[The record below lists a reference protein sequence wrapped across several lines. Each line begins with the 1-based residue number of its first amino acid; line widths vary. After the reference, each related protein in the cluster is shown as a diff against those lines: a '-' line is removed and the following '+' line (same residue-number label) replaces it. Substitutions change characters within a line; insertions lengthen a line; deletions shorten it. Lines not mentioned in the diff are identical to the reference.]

1 MRKPTLGAPS
11 GVAPSEEARAP
22 KKARSAKN
30 ARTLR
35 GARIPRSRGAS
46 SQKYSFR
53 VSGLTFV
60 ILGVLVVFV
69 IVLAPGLRLYIEQR
83 QELAALQQAVIDKQT
98 ENTQLDSEVARW
110 SDPAYIK
117 AQARERL
124 YFVMPG
130 ETSFLVIDDQAPTA
144 PVENAPVSTGIQNT
158 QVDWLGAI
166 FSSGVNAGLSTQT
179 PEQLQESGT
188 IQ

>member
-1 MRKPTLGAPS
+1 MRKPTLGVSTGTASSDAP
-11 GVAPSEEARAP
+11 AP
-22 KKARSAKN
+22 KN
-30 ARTLR
+30 ARTPR
-35 GARIPRSRGAS
+35 GARIARSRGTP

-69 IVLAPGLRLYIEQR
+69 VVLAPGLRLYIEQR
-83 QELAALQQAVIDKQT
+83 QQLAALQQAVIDKQT
-98 ENTQLDSEVARW
+98 QNSQLDSEVARW

-117 AQARERL
+117 AQARDRL

-130 ETSFLVIDDQAPTA
+130 ETSFLVIDDQAPAA

-158 QVDWLGAI
+158 RVDWLGAI
-166 FSSGVNAGLSTQT
+166 FSSGVQAGLSTQT
-179 PEQLQESGT
+179 PEELQISGT

>member
-1 MRKPTLGAPS
+1 MRKPTLGAPLGAASS
-11 GVAPSEEARAP
+11 GDAPAP
-22 KKARSAKN
+22 RN
-30 ARTLR
+30 ARTPR
-35 GARIPRSRGAS
+35 GARIPRSRGTS

-69 IVLAPGLRLYIEQR
+69 IVLAPSLRLYIEQR
-83 QELAALQQAVIDKQT
+83 QQLAALQQAVAEKQT
-98 ENTQLDSEVARW
+98 QNAQLDSEVARW

-117 AQARERL
+117 AQARDRL

-144 PVENAPVSTGIQNT
+144 TVENAPVSTGIQNT
-158 QVDWLGAI
+158 KVDWLGAI
-166 FSSGVNAGLSTQT
+166 FSSGVEAGLSTQT
-179 PEQLQESGT
+179 PEELQESGT

>member
-1 MRKPTLGAPS
+1 MRKPTLGAPLGAAS
-11 GVAPSEEARAP
+11 SDDAPKPRNARAP
-22 KKARSAKN
+22 
-30 ARTLR
+30 R
-35 GARIPRSRGAS
+35 GTRIPRSRGTS

-83 QELAALQQAVIDKQT
+83 QQLAALQQAVADKQT
-98 ENTQLDSEVARW
+98 ENTQLDSQVARW

-130 ETSFLVIDDQAPTA
+130 ETSFLVIDDQPPTA
-144 PVENAPVSTGIQNT
+144 PTDDAPVTTGIQNT
-158 QVDWLGAI
+158 KVDWLGAI

-179 PEQLQESGT
+179 PEELQKSGS

>member
-1 MRKPTLGAPS
+1 MRKPTLGAPVRAAS
-11 GVAPSEEARAP
+11 SDDAPKPRNARAP
-22 KKARSAKN
+22 
-30 ARTLR
+30 R
-35 GARIPRSRGAS
+35 GARIPRSRGTS

-69 IVLAPGLRLYIEQR
+69 VVLAPGLRLYIEQR
-83 QELAALQQAVIDKQT
+83 QQLAALQQAVTDKQT
-98 ENTQLDSEVARW
+98 QNAQLDSQVARW

-117 AQARERL
+117 AQARDRL

-144 PVENAPVSTGIQNT
+144 PVDNAPVTTDLQNT
-158 QVDWLGAI
+158 KVDWLGAI
-166 FSSGVNAGLSTQT
+166 FSSGVQAGLSIQT
-179 PEQLQESGT
+179 PEELQKSGT

>member
-1 MRKPTLGAPS
+1 MRKPTLGMPLGAPS
-11 GVAPSEEARAP
+11 SHDASAPR
-22 KKARSAKN
+22 N
-30 ARTLR
+30 ARTPR
-35 GARIPRSRGAS
+35 GARIPRSRS
-46 SQKYSFR
+46 TSPQKHSFR

-60 ILGVLVVFV
+60 ILGVLIVFV
-69 IVLAPGLRLYIEQR
+69 VVLAPSLRLYIEQR
-83 QELAALQQAVIDKQT
+83 QQLAALQQSVADKQSQ
-98 ENTQLDSEVARW
+98 NAQLDSEVARW

-144 PVENAPVSTGIQNT
+144 PVDETPVSTDIQNT
-158 QVDWLGAI
+158 KVDWLGAI
-166 FSSGVNAGLSTQT
+166 FSSGVSAGLSTQT

>member
-1 MRKPTLGAPS
+1 MRKPTLGMPLGAPS
-11 GVAPSEEARAP
+11 SHDAPAP
-22 KKARSAKN
+22 RN
-30 ARTLR
+30 ARTPR
-35 GARIPRSRGAS
+35 GARIPRSRS
-46 SQKYSFR
+46 TSPQKYSFR

-60 ILGVLVVFV
+60 ILGVLIVFV
-69 IVLAPGLRLYIEQR
+69 VVLAPSLRLYIEQR
-83 QELAALQQAVIDKQT
+83 QQLAALQQSVADKKSQ
-98 ENTQLDSEVARW
+98 NAQLDSEVARW

-144 PVENAPVSTGIQNT
+144 PVDDTPVSTDIQNT
-158 QVDWLGAI
+158 KVDWLGAI
-166 FSSGVNAGLSTQT
+166 FSSGVSAGLSTQT
-179 PEQLQESGT
+179 PEELQKSGT

>member
-1 MRKPTLGAPS
+1 MRKPTLGAPL
-11 GVAPSEEARAP
+11 GAPSSLDASAP
-22 KKARSAKN
+22 KN
-30 ARTLR
+30 ARTPR
-35 GARIPRSRGAS
+35 GARIPRSRRPP
-46 SQKYSFR
+46 SQKSSNQRYSFR

-60 ILGVLVVFV
+60 ILGVLIVFV
-69 IVLAPGLRLYIEQR
+69 VVLAPSLRLYIEQR
-83 QELAALQQAVIDKQT
+83 QQLAALQQAVADKQSQ
-98 ENTQLDSEVARW
+98 NAQLDSEVARW

-117 AQARERL
+117 AQARDRL

-144 PVENAPVSTGIQNT
+144 PADDVPVSTGIQNT
-158 QVDWLGAI
+158 KVDWLGAL

-179 PEQLQESGT
+179 PEELQESGT

>member
-1 MRKPTLGAPS
+1 MRKPTLGAPLGAAS
-11 GVAPSEEARAP
+11 SDDAPKPRNARAP
-22 KKARSAKN
+22 
-30 ARTLR
+30 R
-35 GARIPRSRGAS
+35 GARIPRSRGTS

-69 IVLAPGLRLYIEQR
+69 VVLAPGLRLYIEQR
-83 QELAALQQAVIDKQT
+83 QQLAALQQAVTDKQT
-98 ENTQLDSEVARW
+98 QNAQLDSQVARW

-117 AQARERL
+117 AQARDRL

-144 PVENAPVSTGIQNT
+144 PVDNAPVTTDLQNT
-158 QVDWLGAI
+158 KVDWLGAI
-166 FSSGVNAGLSTQT
+166 FSSGVQAGLSTQT
-179 PEQLQESGT
+179 PEELQKSGT

>member
-1 MRKPTLGAPS
+1 MRKPTLGAPLGAAS
-11 GVAPSEEARAP
+11 SADAPAAR
-22 KKARSAKN
+22 N
-30 ARTLR
+30 ARPPR
-35 GARIPRSRGAS
+35 GARITRSRGAS

-83 QELAALQQAVIDKQT
+83 QQLAALQQAVAFKQT
-98 ENTQLDSEVARW
+98 ENAQLDSEVARW

-117 AQARERL
+117 AQARDRL

-179 PEQLQESGT
+179 PEELQKSGT

>member
-1 MRKPTLGAPS
+1 
-11 GVAPSEEARAP
+11 
-22 KKARSAKN
+22 
-30 ARTLR
+30 
-35 GARIPRSRGAS
+35 
-46 SQKYSFR
+46 
-53 VSGLTFV
+53 V

-69 IVLAPGLRLYIEQR
+69 VVLAPGLRLYIEQR
-83 QELAALQQAVIDKQT
+83 QQLASLQQAVIDKQT
-98 ENTQLDSEVARW
+98 ENTQLDSQVARW

-117 AQARERL
+117 AQARDRL

-144 PVENAPVSTGIQNT
+144 PADNAPVTTGIQNT
-158 QVDWLGAI
+158 KVDWLGAI

-179 PEQLQESGT
+179 PEELQKSGT